1 MAEETPKLPG
11 GLSVGPPGGAKKK
24 ARKPQVKKPAA
35 RPAGRP
41 APLVALHERYGLVY
55 EPGQETDPLVKDEL
69 DALNEL
75 YRQRVGREIADEPD
89 TRVALEQAGLL
100 RPTVSRKRAV
110 ELRDGGGETFAS
122 ALDALDAVA
131 KRVEPEL
138 GAMTFGDYEKR
149 PGLLAFSPLA
159 QARFAVEEVLP
170 AAAKLPVPSPALQAI
185 QRGTGEGYVSI
196 GDAAKAAAPALGAAV
211 TRLPVP
217 SPAAQAASIAAGK
230 GYASIGEEGAQAASK
245 ALRAGG
251 EAARRVI
258 SAAPIPSPAT
268 QVASLASGRG
278 YVSFG
283 DVSKTL
289 GDAAINPNR
298 FVDVSRKKPI
308 IIPDSSEQSR
318 AVIDLGKTGAD
329 TATINLQVG
338 ESNPFS
344 PNGLIVMR
352 SIARDNGW
360 DVSDWDELSVGEKVF
375 RTTNEKDDAALFWR
389 SIVRN
394 IGEMAAV
401 PAVVPAVIEASA
413 DAVGGDT
420 KSAEQLFR
428 AVVEPYVA
436 ANETYKTRGF
446 YPAAG
451 EFIRDNP
458 LDALTIFMSAGKGVS
473 RLAGAAFRSGALG
486 PRAQAFASRGRAI
499 EIPGGTF
506 RGEPRMPV
514 EVPLPERV
522 APRGVG
528 RQAARE
534 ALEENRRIEAERAQI
549 AEQNRLAREQAQEQI
564 RAYQEEGT
572 MVEQQL
578 PPLLVGR
585 AGKGLAGTAFTQ
597 YVRAPI
603 AEKFPLYRRFL
614 ERKRSARTMRI
625 AYNEAQGRGLE
636 IEAALTRAIGEGA
649 PKEIKDRAA
658 FNAFMPAVDANGT
671 PITPGYVA
679 DFFRA
684 ELDELRADMQK
695 RGGVP
700 RSDDRDRALRL
711 EAAIKVHD
719 DLDRVVVPEDAMAR
733 FREELKPLGA
743 LNDADIAA
751 AKNVDLETALR
762 WNLIRVVAMDPRMRG
777 GLEETAQLAYRER
790 NAALPE
796 LQRIQERLK
805 RRSSALKLKASVTG
819 YGKYGP
825 AASRRAFRKS
835 ADAMFADLRRGVEL
849 ARQAQNPDLQATF
862 ERAIADLS
870 RGRLSASEMDLM
882 GRKLVEDIREM
893 RLSPE
898 RVAALPAP
906 SRTQYEAAQRLAEEE
921 RRVGSERVA
930 ALTEAGVTRVTRG
943 SLDYAERRLAS
954 AVADLESYRSL
965 PEPDP
970 KIVERKAR
978 VVEKEQRARDSRLSA
993 FMASERE
1000 RELARKRQTRL
1011 DRAVME
1017 SGTGVMDTPEFRA
1030 VMDVSERFAVME
1042 VKTRKDLFYRIDRAR
1057 LEALDDYVN
1066 RLQAQDMMPAAHLV
1080 QTPDFETIG
1089 QVGTYTGPKK
1099 LDRSARGFMRAG
1111 RYEPSDGYLFV
1122 SAQETA
1128 NYWDSLLRSTK
1139 EVRTAAVLQD
1149 KLGTL
1154 VEATSTPFRF
1164 TDDSLERARTMV
1176 QVDPELRR
1184 IADMEGEDKAFR
1196 TALGLILKDASPV
1209 GRADLDIGKFVV
1221 LNIDNPSA
1229 KTLSKRLSFGAIR
1242 SAEEFEDAANQLVL
1256 KTLDD
1261 RSLNPNAPGVYYIM
1275 PKGVYDGIQNAI
1287 RSETFRIS
1295 SETAGRFVVGA
1306 DRITR
1311 LWRAITLN
1319 VLPRTAI
1326 NNTIGSTILA
1336 IQGGAGP
1343 RAIYYAWKAINQ
1355 KEVRLASGE
1364 KALLP
1369 VPRELRQRYYEQ
1381 MTDPISNAEGAFK
1394 PLAAWMNQM
1403 RFFNGMSEDLGRLA
1417 VWYHKA
1423 YPEAMRSQDGIRFFR
1438 SAQRLNDKSLEML
1451 GAMARRDP
1459 NYDTLMD
1466 EFVEQSFDF
1475 LGDLHRGG
1483 PIASRIRI
1491 AIPFWQW
1498 YAHMLKLSF
1507 FTMPFRYPKRAFF
1520 LQMLADVGR
1529 DYQERVGI
1537 SVPWGES
1544 FVPFYS
1550 EIVDTPGG
1558 RQQVVAGADMAS
1570 WWPPATVSVL
1580 GGEEAELGILG
1591 FGQGAIA
1598 PMWTNSTLVSLS
1610 FLSIITG
1617 GEAFELDDRRV
1628 LASAKDEFGLPIE
1641 DIDST
1646 FFSYAGNKM
1655 FRMAPLSPTIMSMA
1669 GLASNALPI
1678 PGFVEEKRYKTTQL
1692 PEEYR
1697 KKQRGDITNIL
1708 QDWKNNWAGFVSKA
1722 ILGSPWQYL
1731 PGRGPMEG
1739 ERYLRNYEFY
1749 INDLEREERAVLDT
1763 MLERHDYVT
1772 PEGKNR

>member
-1 MAEETPKLPG
+1 MANGKRVELFPGLPAPKAQKPK
-11 GLSVGPPGGAKKK
+11 PAKKT
-24 ARKPQVKKPAA
+24 QGPAA
-35 RPAGRP
+35 RPIGRP
-41 APLVALHERYGLVY
+41 APLAALHERYGLVY
-55 EPGQETDPLVKDEL
+55 EPGEEANPIVKDEL

-75 YRQRVGREIADEPD
+75 YRQRAGRELADEQD
-89 TRVALEQAGLL
+89 TRVALERAGFLK
-100 RPTVSRKRAV
+100 PTVSRKTAAG
-110 ELRDGGGETFAS
+110 LRREAGDVFAS
-122 ALDALDAVA
+122 ALDALDAAA
-131 KRVEPEL
+131 KKAEPEL
-138 GAMTFGDYEKR
+138 GAMAFGDYEKR
-149 PGLLAFSPLA
+149 PGLVAFSPLA
-159 QARFAVEEVLP
+159 QARFAIQEALP

-185 QRGTGEGYVSI
+185 RRGTGDEYVSV
-196 GDAAKAAAPALGAAV
+196 GDVAKAAAPVLGAAV
-211 TRLPVP
+211 AKLPVP
-217 SPAAQAASIAAGK
+217 SPAAQAASIAAGE
-230 GYASIGEEGAQAASK
+230 GYASIGDEGKQAAAA
-245 ALRAGG
+245 ALGAGG
-251 EAARRVI
+251 RAARRVI
-258 SAAPIPSPAT
+258 SAAPVPSP
-268 QVASLASGRG
+268 VAQIASVTSGKG
-278 YVSFG
+278 YLSFG
-283 DVSKTL
+283 DISETL
-289 GDAAINPNR
+289 GDAALNPNR
-298 FVDVSRKKPI
+298 FIDVSRKKPI
-308 IIPDSSEQSR
+308 IIPDSSEGTK
-318 AVIDLGKTGAD
+318 AAIDLGKTGAD
-329 TATINLQVG
+329 TATINLQIG

-352 SIARDNGW
+352 NIARENGW
-360 DVSDWDELSVGEKVF
+360 DVSDWDKLSVGEKVF
-375 RTTNEKDDAALFWR
+375 RTTNEKDDLALFWR
-389 SIVRN
+389 SILRN
-394 IGEMAAV
+394 VGEMAAV
-401 PAVVPAVIEASA
+401 PAIIPAVIEASA

-420 KSAEQLFR
+420 ESAEQMFR

-446 YPAAG
+446 YPAVG
-451 EFIRDNP
+451 EFVRDNP
-458 LDALTIFMSAGKGVS
+458 LDALTIFMSASKGVS
-473 RLAGAAFRSGALG
+473 RLAGAAFRSGRLG
-486 PRAQAFASRGRAI
+486 SKAQGFASRGRAI

-506 RGEPRMPV
+506 MGVPRLPA
-514 EVPLPERV
+514 EVPLPEPV
-522 APRGVG
+522 VPRGVG

-534 ALEENRRIEAERAQI
+534 ALAENRRIQAERAQI
-549 AEQNRLAREQAQEQI
+549 EEQNRIARQQAEEQI

-597 YVRAPI
+597 YVRAPL
-603 AEKFPLYRRFL
+603 AERFPMYRRLL
-614 ERKRSARTMRI
+614 ERKRSGRTMRI

-649 PKEIKDRAA
+649 PKEVKDRAA
-658 FNAFMPAVDANGT
+658 FNAFMPAVDAKGT

-684 ELDELRADMQK
+684 ELDELRADIEEK
-695 RGGVP
+695 GGVP
-700 RSDDRDRALRL
+700 RSDDRDRVLRL

-719 DLDRVVVPEDAMAR
+719 DLDKVVVPEDAMAR

-777 GLEETAQLAYRER
+777 GLEESAQLAYRER

-805 RRSSALKLKASVTG
+805 RRASALKLKASVTG

-825 AASRRAFRKS
+825 AASRRAFRRS

-862 ERAIADLS
+862 ERALADLS
-870 RGRLSASEMDLM
+870 RGRLSASELDLM
-882 GRKLVEDIREM
+882 GRKLVEDIRTM

-898 RVAALPAP
+898 QIAALPSP
-906 SRTQYEAAQRLAEEE
+906 SRMQYEAAQRLATEE
-921 RRVGSERVA
+921 RSVGAERVA
-930 ALTEAGVTRVTRG
+930 ALSEAGVTRVTSG

-970 KIVERKAR
+970 KVIERKAR
-978 VVEKEQRARDSRLSA
+978 IVEKEQRARDTRLSA
-993 FMASERE
+993 FMASKRE
-1000 RELARKRQTRL
+1000 RELARKRQIRL

-1042 VKTRKDLFYRIDRAR
+1042 VKTRRDLFYRIDRAR

-1099 LDRSARGFMRAG
+1099 LDRSQRGFMRAG

-1139 EVRTAAVLQD
+1139 EVRTAAVLQN

-1164 TDDSLERARTMV
+1164 TDDSLARARTMV

-1196 TALGLILKDASPV
+1196 TALERILKDASPV
-1209 GRADLDIGKFVV
+1209 GRADLDVGKFVV

-1229 KTLSKRLSFGAIR
+1229 KTLSKRLSFGSIR
-1242 SAEEFEDAANQLVL
+1242 SAEEFEDAANQLVM

-1275 PKGVYDGIQNAI
+1275 PKGVYDGIQSAI
-1287 RSETFRIS
+1287 RSETFRVS
-1295 SETAGRFVVGA
+1295 SETAGRIVVGA

-1326 NNTIGSTILA
+1326 NNTIGSTLLA

-1355 KEVRLASGE
+1355 KEVRLSSGE

-1381 MTDPISNAEGAFK
+1381 MTDPISNAEGAFR

-1451 GAMARRDP
+1451 EAMARRDP
-1459 NYDTLMD
+1459 NYNTLMD
-1466 EFVEQSFDF
+1466 EFVDQSFDF

-1483 PIASRIRI
+1483 PVASKIRI
-1491 AIPFWQW
+1491 LIPFWQW

-1520 LQMLADVGR
+1520 LQMLADIGR

-1537 SVPWGES
+1537 TVPWGES
-1544 FVPFYS
+1544 FVPFFS
-1550 EIVDTPGG
+1550 EIVDTPNGP
-1558 RQQVVAGADMAS
+1558 QQVIAGANMGS
-1570 WWPPATVSVL
+1570 WWPAATTSVL
-1580 GGEEAELGILG
+1580 GNEENELRVIS
-1591 FGQGAIA
+1591 FGQGAVA
-1598 PMWTNSTLVSLS
+1598 PMWTNSLLVLLSLGTVA
-1610 FLSIITG
+1610 TG
-1617 GEAFELDDRRV
+1617 GDALQLDDRQV
-1628 LASAKDEFGLPIE
+1628 FSSAKDEFGLPI
-1641 DIDST
+1641 DSFDST
-1646 FFSYAGNKM
+1646 FFSYVGNRLFTM
-1655 FRMAPLSPTIMSMA
+1655 VPLSPTIMSMA

-1678 PGFVEEKRYKTTQL
+1678 PGMLEERRYKTTQL

-1697 KKQRGDITNIL
+1697 DRQRGDIVNIL
-1708 QDWKNNWAGFVSKA
+1708 RDWKSNWAGFLSKA
-1722 ILGSPWQYL
+1722 IIGSPWQYL
-1731 PGRGPMEG
+1731 PGRGYMEG
-1739 ERYLRNYEFY
+1739 ERYLREYDFY
-1749 INDLEREERAVLDT
+1749 INDLDREERAVLDT
-1763 MLERHDYVT
+1763 MLDRHDYGS